1 MPHGTTRLLG
11 IIIAVGALTLGCAAP
26 NSQNTA
32 QGRTSPPAQSKPQGT
47 TTSPTPSVPAKP
59 YTVEELAAT
68 VGCTPEF
75 QGKTLDFRQAVCNS
89 PTEDYVL
96 LDFATAE
103 GMRAWLDTAML
114 YGGTY
119 LVGERW
125 LLSSRAK
132 ETMETLSTTLGGVV
146 EESPMRR

>member
-11 IIIAVGALTLGCAAP
+11 IIAAVCALTVGCAAP
-26 NSQNTA
+26 EVENTA
-32 QGRTSPPAQSKPQGT
+32 QDSAPTSTTPPSTSPSL
-47 TTSPTPSVPAKP
+47 SVPAKP

-75 QGKTLDFRQAVCNS
+75 QGKTLDFRQAVCKS

-114 YGGTY
+114 YGGMY

-125 LLSSRAK
+125 LLSSRTK
-132 ETMETLSTTLGGVV
+132 ETMQTLSTTLGGVI